1 MAMTCGTDLEN
12 CFIVS
17 TGRLTGDMVAKA
29 ATVKM
34 PIVASVAAAIDSG
47 IAIAKRVNL
56 TLVGFVRGMRM
67 NVYTRPER
75 ILS

>member
-1 MAMTCGTDLEN
+1 
-12 CFIVS
+12 
-17 TGRLTGDMVAKA
+17 MVAKA
-29 ATVKM
+29 ATAKI

-56 TLVGFVRGMRM
+56 TLVGFVRGTHM

-75 ILS
+75 IIL

>member
-1 MAMTCGTDLEN
+1 MAMTSETNLEN

-17 TGRLTGDMVAKA
+17 TGRLTGDMVTKA
-29 ATVKM
+29 AAVKL

-56 TLVGFVRGMRM
+56 TLVGFVRGTHM